1 MWRPWGISPGQTMA
15 CNLAAKLRHKP
26 VVAVDISAIDLDDL
40 TFAVST
46 VRNQE
51 ALADSLEF
59 AGLLHAVW
67 LKPNG
72 AKYQIISGFL
82 RTRLCLQAGWETITV
97 LVLPDDLTD
106 LELAQLAIL
115 DNLAARNLNA
125 VEEARAVALLQKFSP
140 ETEILR
146 KNLRVLGLSENP
158 KHLAKLEKLLHLPIV
173 TQKAVAA
180 DLISLAVACELAAFD
195 EAVALRFTEIFI
207 KGKVGLNR
215 QRELI
220 RLVFELSRLKELE
233 PLSVLALP
241 ECNAIWQGAEDDQR
255 RKALLLL
262 EWLYQTRYP
271 HIALAR
277 EQARQKIADLKLDE
291 RIRLN
296 MPENFENLRHSLSF
310 GFESR
315 HELLEI
321 LDFCLKMANEPVL
334 EHLFVREEA

>member
-1 MWRPWGISPGQTMA
+1 MA
-15 CNLAAKLRHKP
+15 CNLTEKLRHKP
-26 VVAVDISAIDLDDL
+26 PVPVDITAIDLDDL

-67 LKPNG
+67 LKPKG

-82 RTRLCLQAGWETITV
+82 RIRLCLQAGWETITA
-97 LVLPDDLTD
+97 LVLPDDISD

-115 DNLAARNLNA
+115 DNLTVRDLNA
-125 VEEARAVALLQKFSP
+125 VEEARCVALLQKFASQP
-140 ETEILR
+140 EILR
-146 KNLRVLGLSENP
+146 QNLRVLGLSENP
-158 KHLAKLEKLLHLPIV
+158 RHLAKLEKLLHLPVI
-173 TQKAVAA
+173 TQNAVAG

-195 EAVALRFTEIFI
+195 NAVAIRFTEIFI

-215 QRELI
+215 QREFI

-233 PLSVLALP
+233 PLAVLGLP
-241 ECNAIWQGAEDDQR
+241 ECEAIWRGAEDDQR
-255 RKALLLL
+255 RKALLVL
-262 EWLYQTRYP
+262 EWLYQARYP

-277 EQARQKIADLKLDE
+277 EQARQKITNLNLDE

-321 LDFCLKMANEPVL
+321 LGLCLKMADEPAL
-334 EHLFVREEA
+334 ERLFMRGEA